1 MFQKISKLKEFH
13 IGGRFR
19 MSIDQFKKASMQF
32 GVKKREKDKI
42 SSKIRFVRYLFTEY
56 IFFKEWFKE
65 IGVA

>member
-1 MFQKISKLKEFH
+1 
-13 IGGRFR
+13 
-19 MSIDQFKKASMQF
+19 MSIDQFIKASMQF